1 MRNFILIKVFGDT
14 VRVKIIE
21 VLLDHMISNKETW
34 LNLSEIARRADI
46 SVSSSK
52 RIVDQ
57 LIEKEFVDL
66 HHIETHAK
74 NPEKEVRLN
83 VDSKIVSE
91 LAFFYRKIK
100 GFI

>member
-1 MRNFILIKVFGDT
+1 MRNFILIKVFGNT
-14 VRVKIIE
+14 VRVKVIE
-21 VLLDHMISNKETW
+21 VLLAHLISNKETW
-34 LNLSEIARRADI
+34 LNLSEIARRANI

-57 LIEKEFVDL
+57 LIEEEYVDL

-83 VDSKIVSE
+83 VDNKIVNE
-91 LAFFYRKIK
+91 LVFFYRKIK